1 MQSNEMV
8 TKSILAMY
16 PTIKDFMKEYNPNR
30 QTIIAS
36 EPEKCFFGNSPT
48 LAILNNVYGNNA
60 AAAWLVPELYEI
72 SIFCGLKE
80 LPDQGQLIKTAKII
94 SYHYHWLKVDE
105 LQLFFFR
112 FCASCYKQFY
122 SYYNPQIIL
131 QSLQDFIRERTA
143 AYQRKEN
150 EERWKRYEIAQRN
163 AITYKEYERI
173 KPFMGID
180 KSI

>member
-1 MQSNEMV
+1 MACSRIIRNKYILRSQRI
-8 TKSILAMY
+8 TRPRSIN
-16 PTIKDFMKEYNPNR
+16 KD
-30 QTIIAS
+30 
-36 EPEKCFFGNSPT
+36 C
-48 LAILNNVYGNNA
+48 
-60 AAAWLVPELYEI
+60 
-72 SIFCGLKE
+72 
-80 LPDQGQLIKTAKII
+80 KII

-150 EERWKRYEIAQRN
+150 EERWKQYEIAQRN
-163 AITYKEYERI
+163 AITYEEYERI